1 LYGMDTNITELYDLV
16 LHIDCINADGAVEI
30 ICDVAKRPCF
40 HTTPVAKRKLKELL
54 EAAKNYSNSSASAS

>member
-1 LYGMDTNITELYDLV
+1 MDTNITELYDLV

-40 HTTPVAKRKLKELL
+40 QTTQESERKLGELL
-54 EAAKNYSNSSASAS
+54 DDAKNYSNNSVSAS